1 VTPDAGWLA
10 QIHGASFCQPRPWGA
25 NEFERLLASP
35 GAILIT
41 REHGFLLARLAADE
55 AEVLTMAV
63 SPDARRRGT
72 GRAMLAE
79 LEENLISRDASR
91 LFLEVSQDNAAALA
105 LYYSCGL
112 TESGRR
118 SGYYS
123 NSNGA
128 ASDALILSKII
139 AQRAKPSH

>member
-1 VTPDAGWLA
+1 MTPDAGWLA
-10 QIHGASFCQPRPWGA
+10 QIHRACFREPRPWSA
-25 NEFERLLASP
+25 DEFRQLIASP

-41 REHGFLLARLAADE
+41 RMHGFLLARLAADE

-63 SPDARRRGT
+63 LPDARRRGV

-79 LEENLISRDASR
+79 LQEILVSKAARR

-123 NSNGA
+123 NSGGG
-128 ASDALILSKII
+128 ASDALVLSKII
-139 AQRAKPSH
+139 G

>member
-10 QIHGASFCQPRPWGA
+10 HMHRACFCKSRPWGA
-25 NEFERLLASP
+25 DEFSQLTASP

-63 SPDARRRGT
+63 SPDARRRGN

-79 LEENLISRDASR
+79 LEENLISKAANR

-139 AQRAKPSH
+139 G